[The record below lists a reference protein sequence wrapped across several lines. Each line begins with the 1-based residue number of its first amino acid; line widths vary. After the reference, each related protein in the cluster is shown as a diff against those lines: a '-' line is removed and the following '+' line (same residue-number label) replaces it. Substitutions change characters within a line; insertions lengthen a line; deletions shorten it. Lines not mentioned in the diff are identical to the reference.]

1 MNPPKINYLQTTE
14 GAVSFDRITTEPPP
28 NFQLRVGHH
37 LLDARNFSRQVH
49 ASCALTRLVAQRDD
63 DIRTA
68 LRP

>member
-37 LLDARNFSRQVH
+37 LLP
-49 ASCALTRLVAQRDD
+49 LK
-63 DIRTA
+63 TA
-68 LRP
+68 ETPVLFRRMKVFVPKSAMSVE